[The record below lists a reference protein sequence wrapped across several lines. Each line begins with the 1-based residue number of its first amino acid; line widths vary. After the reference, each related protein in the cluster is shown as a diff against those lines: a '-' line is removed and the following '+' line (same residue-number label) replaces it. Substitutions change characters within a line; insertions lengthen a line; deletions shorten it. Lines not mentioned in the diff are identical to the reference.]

1 MVEMKWTP
9 LLEAD
14 PKREYIAFSEIAE
27 RKSAWPYFSWLM
39 RARKIS
45 KQLKTTKG
53 VIGYT
58 ARLEFLS
65 KKAVMVAVFEDEKAL
80 YEFAHVGQHS
90 QCMKQLK
97 DTAKFQRTQWSI
109 SGSVVPLRVDDA
121 IERIDTDQ
129 KEVKE

>member
-45 KQLKTTKG
+45 KQLETTKG
-53 VIGYT
+53 VVGYA
-58 ARLEFLS
+58 ARLEFFN
-65 KKAVMVAVFEDEKAL
+65 KKGVMLAVFEDEQAL
-80 YEFAHVGQHS
+80 KGFAHAGQHA
-90 QCMKQLK
+90 QCMGQLK
-97 DTAKFQRTQWSI
+97 DTAEFHRAQWTVLG
-109 SGSVVPLRVDDA
+109 SGIPLKIDDA
-121 IERIDTDQ
+121 VN
-129 KEVKE
+129 KVKNFAGR

>member
-45 KQLKTTKG
+45 KQLETTKG
-53 VIGYT
+53 VVGYA
-58 ARLEFLS
+58 ARLEFFN
-65 KKAVMVAVFEDEKAL
+65 KKGVMLAVFEDEQSLKG
-80 YEFAHVGQHS
+80 FAHAGQHA
-90 QCMKQLK
+90 QCMGRLK
-97 DTAKFQRTQWSI
+97 DTAKFHRAQWTVLG
-109 SGSVVPLRVDDA
+109 SGIPLKIDDA
-121 IERIDTDQ
+121 IN
-129 KEVKE
+129 KVKNGAGR

>member
-9 LLEAD
+9 LMEVD
-14 PKREYIAFSEIAE
+14 PKREYVAFTGIAE

-39 RARKIS
+39 RARKIA
-45 KQLKTTKG
+45 KQLETAKG

-65 KKAVMVAVFEDEKAL
+65 KKGVMVAVFEDEKAL
-80 YEFAHVGQHS
+80 TGFAHAGQHE

-97 DTAKFQRTQWSI
+97 ETAKFQRAQWNI
-109 SGSVVPLRVDDA
+109 SGSAV
-121 IERIDTDQ
+121 
-129 KEVKE
+129 